1 MRPYFLFR
9 IRNPCFL
16 IFFERVSDTLNL
28 LECEPCILICLNIEC
43 MCHRKKEKIILGS
56 LYRHSPLCQ
65 IEEQE
70 RLCESILFLYDCL
83 FIDMLPE
90 DHFEICLVW
99 HSFLCSY
106 FLEPKKIK
114 TWDGEGDT
122 IILIAYKSYWIKPI
136 GLECQR
142 SFLPLTNHIHAPI
155 LFIHSFE
162 SIGGV

>member
-70 RLCESILFLYDCL
+70 RLCESILFLYDCV

-90 DHFEICLVW
+90 DHFC
-99 HSFLCSY
+99 HSR
-106 FLEPKKIK
+106 
-114 TWDGEGDT
+114 
-122 IILIAYKSYWIKPI
+122 IISM
-136 GLECQR
+136 
-142 SFLPLTNHIHAPI
+142 LPSSSS
-155 LFIHSFE
+155 IHSRVSEVYEKFISSSAVYVFDCADME
-162 SIGGV
+162 EK